1 MAPNLVSPPP
11 RQKWSLGAQHPDVQ
25 KVVQAAFKPSY
36 VLVTARSGWPNISD
50 VSVIRGELITA
61 AKQLDWW
68 HIHARLLSELA
79 YGTNLAKIV
88 AGRSIHERAK
98 LKATASNHVQ
108 LQYGIGVGVMDT
120 STFVQGVLPSH
131 YYIYP
136 RVHGTRGLP
145 RRTHPYMHPIFPII
159 LHYRFFSGDDNYA
172 ARYPSIFN
180 PNEALPRPEIPRA
193 MLTLVGAVVHT
204 ALSQWSTGE
213 LVPRKFS
220 EELCGDATTLHMR
233 LLNAMWNRSEAAY
246 HDTMANLY
254 IAARDL
260 QIAPEPA
267 DPDAT
272 APNDDTAVA
281 ELDLEGWADGAGNV
295 QDGVEN

>member
-36 VLVTARSGWPNISD
+36 VLVTACSGWPNISD
-50 VSVIRGELITA
+50 VSIICGELITA

-68 HIHARLLSELA
+68 HIHARLLSKLA
-79 YGTNLAKIV
+79 YGTNLAKI
-88 AGRSIHERAK
+88 

-120 STFVQGVLPSH
+120 STFMQGVLPSH

-180 PNEALPRPEIPRA
+180 PSRALPQPEIPCA
-193 MLTLVGAVVHT
+193 MLALVGAAVGVLILQIHP
-204 ALSQWSTGE
+204 S
-213 LVPRKFS
+213 
-220 EELCGDATTLHMR
+220 
-233 LLNAMWNRSEAAY
+233 N
-246 HDTMANLY
+246 
-254 IAARDL
+254 L

-272 APNDDTAVA
+272 APNDDAAVA